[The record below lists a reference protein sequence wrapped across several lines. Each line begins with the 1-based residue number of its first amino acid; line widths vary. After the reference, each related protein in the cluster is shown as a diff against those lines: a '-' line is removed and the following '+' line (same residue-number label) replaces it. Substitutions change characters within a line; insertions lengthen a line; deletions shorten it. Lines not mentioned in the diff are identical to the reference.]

1 MNPRPAA
8 PKGVRTAALAPMG
21 PRAHTA
27 GAIAALVDEVV
38 RAAQPGDHIVCMSNG
53 GFGGVHDKL
62 LSALRAA
69 Q

>member
-1 MNPRPAA
+1 MGARARVANAIEPLVTQVAA
-8 PKGVRTAALAPMG
+8 
-21 PRAHTA
+21 
-27 GAIAALVDEVV
+27 
-38 RAAQPGDHIVCMSNG
+38 AAQPGDHIVCMSNG